1 METQEE
7 RGWRRDHS
15 GGLTSGGGAARQASS
30 DGERNSMV
38 ALGVRGARGEEVK
51 RGGEDE
57 HGGVGRGRGRI
68 L

>member
-1 METQEE
+1 VEAREA
-7 RGWRRDHS
+7 RGRCGDPS
-15 GGLTSGGGAARQASS
+15 GGLTSGGGAARQASNG
-30 DGERNSMV
+30 GERSSVV
-38 ALGVRGARGEEVK
+38 ALGVRGAQGEEVK